1 MRNDP
6 TNAEARLWAHLRKG
20 QMGWRFRRQHVVAG
34 FIVDFYC
41 AALKVAVE
49 VDGPVHEGRRDYDVW
64 RDESLRQLG
73 VATVRLR
80 NDDVLDELPAT
91 LVTLHAFLSKLA
103 TRSPPPDFGGR
114 TGGGLA
120 ERPGGGLAERP
131 GGGPLGSRAAREK

>member
-1 MRNDP
+1 MDSVCDVGAIARALHVSALRRPRSNELDEMRNDT

-49 VDGPVHEGRRDYDVW
+49 VDGPVHDGRRDYDVW

-73 VATVRLR
+73 VAIV
-80 NDDVLDELPAT
+80 
-91 LVTLHAFLSKLA
+91 
-103 TRSPPPDFGGR
+103 
-114 TGGGLA
+114 
-120 ERPGGGLAERP
+120 
-131 GGGPLGSRAAREK
+131 